1 VLFGRKPRGERGVL
15 LVPVLPGA
23 VLRSAEP
30 ALEREPTSQGEHGSQ
45 GEPASQRVL
54 PVAAGLGGTLALIA
68 VAVLLFAR
76 GSETKHP
83 LAESPLTVAG
93 ATPVVVPHAPP
104 HPPKPIARRVVSA
117 AARAHAAAV
126 KLAARLPVAIESAAV
141 LRSGSTLYLV
151 GGTTR
156 SGAPSDGIW
165 QVDSRSGRVT
175 SAGRFIEP
183 LTASA
188 AASRDGVL
196 YLAGGWTGEKLATGV
211 LRWSPG
217 QSSSLV
223 TRLPLGLR
231 GAHAAFVGSTLYVV
245 SADGANA
252 YAVDVETGSLSP
264 VTKVPP
270 QLGRPT
276 SNLAALAAAFQASG

>member
-1 VLFGRKPRGERGVL
+1 MLFGRKPRGERGVL

-23 VLRSAEP
+23 VLRSAELAFEREP
-30 ALEREPTSQGEHGSQ
+30 ALER
-45 GEPASQRVL
+45 EPASQRVL
-54 PVAAGLGGTLALIA
+54 PVAAGLGGTLGLIA
-68 VAVLLFAR
+68 VAVLLLSR

-83 LAESPLTVAG
+83 LSVSPLTVPAT
-93 ATPVVVPHAPP
+93 ATPVVVPHAPLQ
-104 HPPKPIARRVVSA
+104 PPKPIVTRAVSA

-126 KLAARLPVAIESAAV
+126 KLAARLPVAIESAAL
-141 LRSGSTLYLV
+141 LRSGTTVYLV
-151 GGTTR
+151 GGSTR

-165 QVDSRSGRVT
+165 QIDARSGRVT

-196 YLAGGWTGEKLATGV
+196 YLAGGWTGEKVATGV

-245 SADGANA
+245 SADSANA
-252 YAVDVETGSLSP
+252 YAVDVEKGSLSP

-270 QLGRPT
+270 QLERPT
-276 SNLAALAAAFQASG
+276 SNLAALTAAMQAGG

>member
-23 VLRSAEP
+23 LLRSAEP
-30 ALEREPTSQGEHGSQ
+30 AFEREPALGH
-45 GEPASQRVL
+45 EPASQRVL

-76 GSETKHP
+76 GSETKEP
-83 LAESPLTVAG
+83 PSASPSTVPG
-93 ATPVVVPHAPP
+93 ATPIVVPHGPLR
-104 HPPKPIARRVVSA
+104 PPKPSAGRVVS

-126 KLAARLPVAIESAAV
+126 ELAARLPVAIESAAV
-141 LRSGSTLYLV
+141 LRRGSTLYLV

-156 SGAPSDGIW
+156 AGAPSDGIW
-165 QVDSRSGRVT
+165 QVDPRSGRVT

-196 YLAGGWTGEKLATGV
+196 YLAGGWTGEKVATGV

-217 QSSSLV
+217 RSSSLV
-223 TRLPLGLR
+223 TRLPSGLR
-231 GAHAAFVGSTLYVV
+231 GAHAAFAGSTLYVV

-252 YAVDVETGSLSP
+252 YAVDVETGSLRP

-270 QLGRPT
+270 GLERPT
-276 SNLAALAAAFQASG
+276 SNLATLAAALRASG

>member
-23 VLRSAEP
+23 VLRSAELAFEREP
-30 ALEREPTSQGEHGSQ
+30 ALER
-45 GEPASQRVL
+45 EPASQRVL
-54 PVAAGLGGTLALIA
+54 PVAAGLSGMLALIA
-68 VAVLLFAR
+68 GGVLLFDR

-83 LAESPLTVAG
+83 LAVSPLTVPG
-93 ATPVVVPHAPP
+93 ATPVVPHAPLI
-104 HPPKPIARRVVSA
+104 PPKPIATPVVSA
-117 AARAHAAAV
+117 AARAQAAAV
-126 KLAARLPVAIESAAV
+126 KLAARLPVALESAA
-141 LRSGSTLYLV
+141 LLHSGTTVYLV
-151 GGTTR
+151 GGSTR

-165 QVDSRSGRVT
+165 QIDARSGRVT

-196 YLAGGWTGEKLATGV
+196 YLAGGWTGEKVATGV

-245 SADGANA
+245 SADGAKA

-270 QLGRPT
+270 QLERPT
-276 SNLAALAAAFQASG
+276 SNLAALAAALQASG